1 MENRDRAKG
10 RRVAF
15 TQHRAR
21 AGVAGWREG
30 LQLSQRGAAAAL
42 GMSLRCFQE
51 LERGAA
57 FGSEL
62 PRSVDLR
69 TRLAMRAI
77 AEGLQ
82 AWPVGP

>member
-1 MENRDRAKG
+1 MLRENNREG
-10 RRVAF
+10 RRSVLVRD
-15 TQHRAR
+15 RAR
-21 AGVAGWREG
+21 AGVAGWRESM
-30 LQLSQRGAAAAL
+30 QLSQRGAAAAL

-51 LERGAA
+51 LERGSA

-69 TRLAMRAI
+69 TRLAMRAL

>member
-1 MENRDRAKG
+1 M
-10 RRVAF
+10 
-15 TQHRAR
+15 R
-21 AGVAGWREG
+21 AGVAGWRGAME
-30 LQLSQRGAAAAL
+30 LSQRGAAAAL

-69 TRLAMRAI
+69 TRLAMRAL
-77 AEGLQ
+77 ASGLEP
-82 AWPVGP
+82 WPD